1 MKKKIVIGFIIIV
14 LTLIVFKT
22 SNEEMTEKD
31 IVEIRTIS
39 TNTIGEVLDAS
50 GIIKEDVGIVDF
62 EEYIDVVFI
71 GSIEVFKGQE
81 RYLYNGEITIGDY
94 EISITKDNPLIVTAV
109 QLNNEDTYIGTIDV
123 LKEDSGNKFKNNI
136 VTVIWDKKF
145 ELLRVRIEDKF
156 DEESMLSIA
165 FKPIR

>member
-50 GIIKEDVGIVDF
+50 GIIKEDVGIVNF

-123 LKEDSGNKFKNNI
+123 LKEDSRNKLKNNI
-136 VTVIWDKKF
+136 VTVIWNKKF